1 MLSFKI
7 AVKDKLSA
15 ALPSSLP
22 VYPGKNTPLSQNS
35 SFNLSIH
42 LELRFPNE
50 APRLGAV
57 SVLIPAWLPGSAET
71 QVYEAIKPPVA
82 VVSSFPSIFNS

>member
-15 ALPSSLP
+15 ALPRALP
-22 VYPGKNTPLSQNS
+22 VCPGKNTPLSQNN

-50 APRLGAV
+50 APIVAA
-57 SVLIPAWLPGSAET
+57 SVISIPAWLPGRAET

-82 VVSSFPSIFNS
+82 VLSVTPNIFNS

>member
-15 ALPSSLP
+15 ALPVSLP
-22 VYPGKNTPLSQNS
+22 VYPAVNTPLSQNN
-35 SFNLSIH
+35 SFNLSTH

-50 APRLGAV
+50 APIDGP
-57 SVLIPAWLPGSAET
+57 SVELIPAWLPGSAET
-71 QVYEAIKPPVA
+71 QVYDAIRPPTAAFVTTPA
-82 VVSSFPSIFNS
+82 IFNS